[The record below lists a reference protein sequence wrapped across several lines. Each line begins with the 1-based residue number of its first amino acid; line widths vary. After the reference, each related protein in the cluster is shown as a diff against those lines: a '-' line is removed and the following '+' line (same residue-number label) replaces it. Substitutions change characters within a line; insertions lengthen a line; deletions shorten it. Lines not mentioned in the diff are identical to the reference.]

1 MAVDVEPS
9 ADALADLTPSQAEAV
24 RTTEGPLLVL
34 AGAGSGKTRVITR
47 RVAHLVARGVP
58 PRSILAITFTNK
70 AAGEMAHRIAALT
83 SGGKVAVHTFHAF
96 AARTLRRHMPRL
108 GRRSDFTILDD
119 ADQQAAVREA
129 LVETG
134 TDPKLYGPG
143 KVLHAIEREKDSLR
157 TPEEAIAEAITPWEK
172 SVSAAYRYYQ
182 DLLTQNNAVDFG
194 ELLLLTAK
202 LLEDDEA
209 HQAIAGRYRYLLIDE
224 YQDTNHAQYVMARLL
239 ARDHRNICAT
249 GDANQAIY
257 GWRGADIGNILRFEE
272 DWPDAKVV
280 KLEDNFRSTRT
291 ILRAANGLIAFNKE
305 RRDNVLRTDGPE
317 GDPIELKVCHDE
329 TDEGRWIARRIG
341 ERIAYGIP
349 ANDVAV
355 FFRAGALS
363 RSIEV
368 GLLERGIPFEVVGA
382 VAFYQRREVKDLL
395 AYLRLV
401 TNPRDDFALQ
411 RVINV
416 PPRGVG
422 KTTLSKVKSR
432 AVENG
437 TSLIEAAQAML
448 LTGDELRGRAR
459 TGLDEAVASLRR
471 LVTWAQGEPSVEQVL
486 KAIVA
491 EIGYRE
497 FLTREFPDDEQDRQ
511 LNVEALIGAAREFD
525 LGAANTLRLQ
535 ASYQAMPAAPSPSDG
550 GEDEEPEPAAEPEAE
565 VEDDHAGP
573 LFAALRPERA
583 KSEKKPA
590 PAKPRKEGQAAPR
603 AEPGSDPGPLP
614 EEDLGA
620 PLGGV
625 AGFLEHVA
633 LVSTLEARTTD
644 EPKVQLMTVHAA
656 KGLEFDTVYVSG
668 MEDGLF
674 PHSRALEEGRGLE
687 EERRL
692 AYVAITRAKRRLVL
706 TRSSWRTRQG
716 HSQPQ
721 RPSMFLLELPPE
733 VFPAAASPREL
744 ERAFQMDD
752 AVEPAGDDAGCDER
766 RPWQRP
772 LARGAARAPRRR
784 TASTRPRP
792 RTRARRRCA
801 GLRARRR
808 SRATRAPRRSSGRT
822 SRASPRSRAAAA
834 RPSPARSGSACP
846 LRPARR
852 PRRRPRTSRSASG
865 CSTSTSVAASCRV
878 CAAPVTPRA

>member
-1 MAVDVEPS
+1 MKIV
-9 ADALADLTPSQAEAV
+9 ALP
-24 RTTEGPLLVL
+24 
-34 AGAGSGKTRVITR
+34 R
-47 RVAHLVARGVP
+47 R
-58 PRSILAITFTNK
+58 I
-70 AAGEMAHRIAALT
+70 
-83 SGGKVAVHTFHAF
+83 
-96 AARTLRRHMPRL
+96 
-108 GRRSDFTILDD
+108 
-119 ADQQAAVREA
+119 
-129 LVETG
+129 
-134 TDPKLYGPG
+134 
-143 KVLHAIEREKDSLR
+143 
-157 TPEEAIAEAITPWEK
+157 
-172 SVSAAYRYYQ
+172 
-182 DLLTQNNAVDFG
+182 
-194 ELLLLTAK
+194 
-202 LLEDDEA
+202 LEDDEA

-272 DWPDAKVV
+272 DWPDARVV

-317 GDPIELKVCHDE
+317 GDPIELRVCHDE

-349 ANDVAV
+349 ANEIAV

-525 LGAANTLRLQ
+525 LGAASTLRLQ
-535 ASYQAMPAAPSPSDG
+535 ASYQAMPTAPAPREASAEEAEPA
-550 GEDEEPEPAAEPEAE
+550 EEPGPEPEA
-565 VEDDHAGP
+565 EDDHAGP
-573 LFAALRPERA
+573 LFAALRPEPAR
-583 KSEKKPA
+583 SEKKPA
-590 PAKPRKEGQAAPR
+590 PTTPKRKAPPPPPPS
-603 AEPGSDPGPLP
+603 EPSDPGPLP
-614 EEDLGA
+614 EEDLGT

-752 AVEPAGDDAGCDER
+752 AVDPAVDAGYDDLRSPFTGTPEGD

-772 LARGAARAPRRR
+772 LQRRGGRPAEEDGVDPPAPEDEGEAPVRRPVRPPAARSAPRDPR
-784 TASTRPRP
+784 AEALLGPARPRP
-792 RTRARRRCA
+792 APPARP
-801 GLRARRR
+801 GM
-808 SRATRAPRRSSGRT
+808 ATGPLGVRVPSAPR
-822 SRASPRSRAAAA
+822 PPAAAA
-834 RPSPARSGSACP
+834 ATEFQVGERVLHEHFGRGVVQGVRGAGHTARVKVEFRDHGVKE
-846 LRPARR
+846 LVLQYARLTKVE
-852 PRRRPRTSRSASG
+852 P
-865 CSTSTSVAASCRV
+865 
-878 CAAPVTPRA
+878 